1 MVGNR
6 EHEMFLIAPD
16 SGLPSAIVTLL
27 AALVYEGAT
36 VSTEV
41 VLEAGENFQQLADND
56 SQVPAGH
63 RGYRLVSSEPFPALG
78 ELNRVLKTS
87 GVKKP
92 A

>member
-56 SQVPAGH
+56 S
-63 RGYRLVSSEPFPALG
+63 
-78 ELNRVLKTS
+78 
-87 GVKKP
+87 
-92 A
+92 